1 MDTGCCSYLLKILTL
16 LRPGPRV
23 DNIVVIKEGNMVEQG
38 THEQLLEIEIK
49 RKKDDGKD
57 DTYQGMHSHC
67 RHCCQ

>member
-1 MDTGCCSYLLKILTL
+1 
-16 LRPGPRV
+16 
-23 DNIVVIKEGNMVEQG
+23 MVEQG